1 MLQNLIITFV
11 QSVRHQVSHSST
23 LRVEEELN
31 KLKTLETAVAP
42 TAETIC
48 NSLLGLKELYKYIN
62 DLNLHLTFQALSHC
76 KHEKLVEDL
85 LDKSVRL
92 LDVCYTTKEP
102 VSQCK
107 ENDTTAGIKAITEAN
122 AVCSLI
128 FQMLLQFWSL
138 PLLKPK
144 PSKWSLVSRLVSKGK
159 IARVT

>member
-107 ENDTTAGIKAITEAN
+107 ENVRDLQSYLRMRKGDLSTESGTAD
-122 AVCSLI
+122 SL
-128 FQMLLQFWSL
+128 LS
-138 PLLKPK
+138 
-144 PSKWSLVSRLVSKGK
+144 
-159 IARVT
+159 ARR